1 MSFNWRLYIQ
11 LANELINYKKGSFI
25 QEAYLRS
32 AISRSYYSVFCIAR
46 NLLINKGTTIPMCDT
61 HKFARKEYQNS
72 TNRIEKKVAK
82 GLSRLWKDRKDAD
95 YEDNV
100 IIDKNRATTS
110 YQLSLRLLGKLNKL
124 K

>member
-1 MSFNWRLYIQ
+1 MSFNWRSYIQ
-11 LANELINYKKGSFI
+11 LANELINYKKTSTI

-46 NLLINKGTTIPMCDT
+46 NLLINKGVTIPMHNT
-61 HKFARKEYQNS
+61 HKFVRKEYQNS

-82 GLSRLWKDRKDAD
+82 DLSRLWKDRKDAD

-100 IIDKNRATTS
+100 IINKNRATTS
-110 YQLSLRLLGKLNKL
+110 YQLSHRLLVAYQ
-124 K
+124 